1 MLARSTHRFLL
12 LSRIAMASSVAHA
25 SWTTCP
31 LGAGLSSSVH
41 INDLPPAVASTSA
54 WQRAPRLALKSGT
67 KFSSPL
73 ARFLEQQSQIQGRR
87 KGFASVVCAV
97 DRPRSEGNI
106 GLTAPTK
113 PVLPEI
119 TFHPSDIAPAAFQG
133 SLLLYG
139 VFEDD
144 LDLES
149 AAIFEKSLPLLHS
162 ADLAEDHLLSEMI
175 AEEEFKGKKGQSVVA
190 KVQGKGYKR
199 VGVVGL
205 GKKGEALASTWQAL
219 GGVVASAAK
228 KAKATTAGVVVLGGE
243 GLLESEK
250 VTAIRGITTGTYL
263 GTFDDSRFK
272 KEAPVP
278 LLQSVAILG
287 LPCSQAEEEIG
298 RAMRLASGIV
308 LARQLVNAPSN
319 VLTPAA
325 MAEVAEGIASAHS
338 DVMTAKIM
346 EADECQA
353 LGMGAFLA
361 VAAASANA
369 PKFIHLKY
377 SPPGGKVNKT
387 LAIVGKGLTFDSGG
401 YNIKVAGGMMELMK
415 FDMGGAAAV
424 LGAAKAIGAIQPEGV
439 EVHFIVASCENMISG
454 DCMRPGDVLTA
465 YNGKTIEVGNTDA
478 EGRLTL
484 ADALGYACSQK
495 IDWVVDLATLTGANI
510 IALGQEIAGLYS
522 NSDSLSEEITVAS
535 KAAGEKLWR
544 MPMEKSYFD
553 NHKSTI
559 ADMNNMGLRYGGAIS
574 ASLFL
579 QEFVDEGVPFAH
591 IDMAGPVWDWKAN
604 TATGWGVA
612 TLVSL
617 VQANASAEIE
627 NGAAQQSEP
636 STVSA
641 SA

>member
-54 WQRAPRLALKSGT
+54 WQRAPRLALKSDLTPGT

-346 EADECQA
+346 EAEDCRA
-353 LGMGAFLA
+353 LGMGSFLA
-361 VAAASANA
+361 VAAASVNA

-377 SPPGGKVNKT
+377 SPPGGKANRV
-387 LAIVGKGLTFDSGG
+387 LALVGKGLTFDSGG
-401 YNIKVAGGMMELMK
+401 YNIKVAGGMMETMK
-415 FDMGGAAAV
+415 FDMAGAAAV
-424 LGAAKAIGAIQPEGV
+424 LGAAKAIGAIQPQGV
-439 EVHFIVASCENMISG
+439 EVHFIVASCENLISG
-454 DCMRPGDVLTA
+454 DGMRPGDVLTA
-465 YNGKTIEVGNTDA
+465 FNGKTIEVGNTDA

-484 ADALGYACSQK
+484 ADALGYACSQN
-495 IDWVVDLATLTGANI
+495 IDAVVDVATLTTAGF
-510 IALGQEIAGLYS
+510 IALGDDIAGLYS
-522 NSDSLSEEITVAS
+522 NSDTLSEEIAAAS
-535 KAAGEKLWR
+535 KAAGEKVWR
-544 MPMEKSYFD
+544 MPLEQAYLKKLKS
-553 NHKSTI
+553 ST
-559 ADMNNMGLRYGGAIS
+559 ADLNNVGGKPGGAIN
-574 ASLFL
+574 AALFL
-579 QEFVDEGVPFAH
+579 QEVAFLYLFVFVF
-591 IDMAGPVWDWKAN
+591 
-604 TATGWGVA
+604 
-612 TLVSL
+612 
-617 VQANASAEIE
+617 
-627 NGAAQQSEP
+627 
-636 STVSA
+636 
-641 SA
+641 